1 MRRKVRPTLI
11 MLAALLLAAPA
22 HARQEGKE
30 EPLSSLMEGRVSF
43 TLPAAW
49 VLQRH
54 VNTKTNGRAQ
64 LLIPYP
70 ATDQT
75 PHSANVAL
83 LANTVPEGITV
94 RHLSDGVY
102 QNNYEGLRVL
112 SDEFDGDE
120 WRTMV
125 WTARTGGVAYVM
137 LQRFGLMGRTSVE
150 VMAAFP
156 LLEDGD
162 PKWIEKTVA
171 DFNALSA
178 SLKIDGRN
186 KTGAIVK
193 LDTIPQPQKVNAKP

>member
-1 MRRKVRPTLI
+1 MRRKVTATFI
-11 MLAALLLAAPA
+11 MLVTLLLAAPA
-22 HARQEGKE
+22 HARQEEKE
-30 EPLSSLMEGRVSF
+30 ERLSSLMDGRVSF

-70 ATDQT
+70 ATDKT

-83 LANTVPEGITV
+83 IANTVPEGVTV

-125 WTARTGGVAYVM
+125 WTARSGGVAYVM

-156 LLEDGD
+156 LLDGGD
-162 PKWIEKTVA
+162 PKWVEKTVS
-171 DFNALSA
+171 DFNALVA

-186 KTGAIVK
+186 MTGSVVK
-193 LDTIPQPQKVNAKP
+193 LDTITQPQKVNRKP